1 MRIEIL
7 DVLPATETGKRPAI
21 AFRGTSGRAWAQ
33 WCGPEM
39 PQVGALVDVEVDIPD
54 EATHW
59 VSVDGPGAMVSGD
72 PRAPVRIRGV
82 VAGVDE
88 DSMVAVRVGADIVL
102 VEFVDSANSV
112 QPGHDDKPMV
122 GDSIEFTAAR
132 IDVYP
137 YSV

>member
-1 MRIEIL
+1 
-7 DVLPATETGKRPAI
+7 
-21 AFRGTSGRAWAQ
+21 
-33 WCGPEM
+33 M

-54 EATHW
+54 EATQW
-59 VSVDGPGAMVSGD
+59 VTVDGPGAMVSGD
-72 PRAPVRIRGV
+72 PGSPVRIRGV
-82 VAGVDE
+82 VAGANE

-102 VEFVDSANSV
+102 VVFADPANSV

-122 GDSIEFTAAR
+122 GNSIEFTTAR

>member
-7 DVLPATETGKRPAI
+7 DLLPATETGKGPVI
-21 AFRGTSGRAWAQ
+21 AFSGMSGRAWAQ
-33 WCGPEM
+33 WCGSEV

-54 EATHW
+54 EVTHW
-59 VSVDGPGAMVSGD
+59 VTVDGPGAMVSGD
-72 PRAPVRIRGV
+72 PGAPVRIRGV

-88 DSMVAVRVGADIVL
+88 DSVVAARVGADIVL
-102 VEFVDSANSV
+102 LEFAAPANSV